1 MKINGDV
8 FNLEL
13 SKYGIILIKNA
24 SLDQAIEIVRKR
36 VDEVGTNEPNILK
49 RGNDRILL
57 ELPGLDNPDRLN
69 LY

>member
-36 VDEVGTNEPNILK
+36 VDEVGTNEPIILK

-57 ELPGLDNPDRLN
+57 
-69 LY
+69 